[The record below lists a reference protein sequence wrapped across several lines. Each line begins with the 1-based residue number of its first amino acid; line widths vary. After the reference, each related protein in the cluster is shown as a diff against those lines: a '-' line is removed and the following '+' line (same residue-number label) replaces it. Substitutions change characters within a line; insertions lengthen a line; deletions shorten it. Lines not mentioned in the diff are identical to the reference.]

1 MMRKLLSLLLVVTIV
16 LAVLPAAYA
25 ASDEPGRTP
34 DETAASA
41 LPGAPEE
48 PQEESKE
55 PEETLPDLTDTYED
69 LQQEAESI
77 LEGFFDGAQ
86 TLAGENVKSGFV
98 RRTTSSAGV
107 AFIKS
112 HEGFVQYPMWDVG
125 QWSIGYGS
133 RCPNSPKVKNYT
145 EESFASQEEY
155 ESFLGYVKNGITQ
168 QEATS
173 LLQDFLI
180 NSFEP
185 AVNNVAKQYNVA
197 LSQNQFDALVEFS
210 YNLGAGWTSG
220 SRLRSGLIYGYHNKS
235 WTMVNSLQ
243 NKGWYFI
250 NAMGTWCNVSG
261 QPHHAIAT
269 RRIQDLE
276 MFVGGKYYD
285 NWAAL
290 RKAEVH
296 YTYLFFDANGGSCVN
311 MEGTGDWALGNRFYF
326 TGTPYGALMN
336 AQRSGYYFAGW
347 YTAKDGGTKITADT
361 IAKANTSSSSYAG
374 ITDYAHWSTT
384 PVDPEI
390 GSASGSKT
398 GYTDVAETDWYADAV
413 VEASRRNI
421 FSGYPDGTFRPNET
435 LTRAM
440 AVSLLYRISGQS
452 GDYTASARVFTDVAA
467 TEWYASAVGWARKNG
482 IVSGTSDTTFSPNAT
497 ITREQLAKML
507 YGYTVYATGNPSYQ
521 APVGYT
527 DFDKISG
534 YAIQAMC
541 WAVSHG
547 IISGDSA
554 TTLSPQKYAS
564 RAQAAS
570 IFVRYLNKIA

>member
-1 MMRKLLSLLLVVTIV
+1 MMRKILSFLLVVTIV

-41 LPGAPEE
+41 LPGALEE

-55 PEETLPDLTDTYED
+55 PEETLPALTDTYK
-69 LQQEAESI
+69 EAQKTAEEI
-77 LEGFFDGAQ
+77 LELLFVE
-86 TLAGENVKSGFV
+86 AGDEENQAHKVGYVSK
-98 RRTTSSAGV
+98 TTSSAGV
-107 AFIKS
+107 DFIKNR
-112 HEGFVQYPMWDVG
+112 EGFLKYPTWDES

-133 RCPNSPKVKNYT
+133 CCPNSPKVKEYSRN
-145 EESFASQEEY
+145 SFASQEEY
-155 ESFLGYVKNGITQ
+155 ESFLNYVKNGISQ
-168 QEATS
+168 QEANA
-173 LLQDFLI
+173 LLQNFLSD
-180 NSFEP
+180 SFEP
-185 AVNNVAKQYNVA
+185 AVNGLIARGISLNQ
-197 LSQNQFDALVEFS
+197 SQFDALVSFC
-210 YNLGAGWTSG
+210 YNCGSGWTEKSY
-220 SRLRSGLIYGYHNKS
+220 RLNIGLSNRYHTKTWS
-235 WTMVNSLQ
+235 KVNSLQ
-243 NKGWYFI
+243 NVGWYFI
-250 NAMGTWCNVSG
+250 NAMGTWCISG
-261 QPHHAIAT
+261 SQLLPGLAL
-269 RRIQDLE
+269 RRIMELE
-276 MFVGGKYYD
+276 MFAYGKYY
-285 NWAAL
+285 NSWSEL
-290 RKAEVH
+290 RQAGPH
-296 YTYLFFDANGGSCVN
+296 FTYLFFDANGGTQIN
-311 MEGTGDWALGNRFYF
+311 PEGTNWDLGRRFYF
-326 TGTPYGALMN
+326 IGTPYGSLMN
-336 AQRSGYYFAGW
+336 AKRNGYYFAGW
-347 YTAKDGGTKITADT
+347 YTERTGGKKITANT
-361 IAKANTSSSSYAG
+361 IAQVNSSAG
-374 ITDYAHWSTT
+374 ITVYAHWSTT

-398 GYTDVAETDWYADAV
+398 GYTDVAETDWFADAV

>member
-235 WTMVNSLQ
+235 WTMVNSH
-243 NKGWYFI
+243 G
-250 NAMGTWCNVSG
+250 
-261 QPHHAIAT
+261 
-269 RRIQDLE
+269 
-276 MFVGGKYYD
+276 
-285 NWAAL
+285 
-290 RKAEVH
+290 
-296 YTYLFFDANGGSCVN
+296 
-311 MEGTGDWALGNRFYF
+311 
-326 TGTPYGALMN
+326 
-336 AQRSGYYFAGW
+336 
-347 YTAKDGGTKITADT
+347 ITA
-361 IAKANTSSSSYAG
+361 
-374 ITDYAHWSTT
+374 
-384 PVDPEI
+384 PV
-390 GSASGSKT
+390 
-398 GYTDVAETDWYADAV
+398 
-413 VEASRRNI
+413 
-421 FSGYPDGTFRPNET
+421 F
-435 LTRAM
+435 
-440 AVSLLYRISGQS
+440 
-452 GDYTASARVFTDVAA
+452 
-467 TEWYASAVGWARKNG
+467 
-482 IVSGTSDTTFSPNAT
+482 
-497 ITREQLAKML
+497 
-507 YGYTVYATGNPSYQ
+507 
-521 APVGYT
+521 
-527 DFDKISG
+527 
-534 YAIQAMC
+534 
-541 WAVSHG
+541 
-547 IISGDSA
+547 
-554 TTLSPQKYAS
+554 
-564 RAQAAS
+564 
-570 IFVRYLNKIA
+570 